1 MLKKLSNPNQKI
13 YKTPMLKTKVT
24 VVMSLLAI
32 LFISFGCVND
42 PQGGDNGGDGFNYD
56 HQRNPGFSA
65 NDMLS
70 DESFSE
76 LIVEIDYMPGY
87 EPNPRAL
94 DSLKA
99 FLEQRLNKT
108 AVTILEPSQ
117 IPTGDQNSYSAS
129 DVREI
134 EAQERNNF
142 SEENVLS
149 TYMLITDGYYT
160 QQNVLGIAYYNTSN
174 AFFGP
179 AYDDASSGFGSL
191 SRYQVEAISFRHE
204 FGHLF
209 GLVNIEGS
217 GTEMQTNHQDE
228 QNGNHCD
235 NDNCLMYYAMEQSD
249 IIQQMFNEE
258 TIPALDANCIA
269 DLQANGGK

>member
-1 MLKKLSNPNQKI
+1 MDYITMLRS
-13 YKTPMLKTKVT
+13 KVT
-24 VVMSLLAI
+24 GILTLLAF
-32 LFISFGCVND
+32 LFISYGCVND
-42 PQGGDNGGDGFNYD
+42 PQGTDNGGNDFSYD
-56 HQRNPGFSA
+56 HQQSPGFSA

-70 DESFSE
+70 DENFSE

-142 SEENVLS
+142 SEENILS

-217 GTEMQTNHQDE
+217 GTEMQTDHQDE
-228 QNGNHCD
+228 QNGHHCD

-269 DLQANGGK
+269 DLQANGGQ

>member
-1 MLKKLSNPNQKI
+1 MMRSKVVGILTLFSLFFILNGCVSNP
-13 YKTPMLKTKVT
+13 
-24 VVMSLLAI
+24 
-32 LFISFGCVND
+32 
-42 PQGGDNGGDGFNYD
+42 QGSDNGGGENFNYN
-56 HQRNPGFSA
+56 HQQNPGISA

-87 EPNPRAL
+87 EPNARAL

-108 AVTILEPSQ
+108 SITILEPSQ
-117 IPTGDQNSYSAS
+117 IPTGNQNSYSAN

-149 TYMLITDGYYT
+149 TYMLITDGYYS

-217 GTEMQTNHQDE
+217 GTDMQTDHQDE
-228 QNGNHCD
+228 EHGSHCD
-235 NDNCLMYYAMEQSD
+235 NDSCLMYYAMQQSD

-258 TIPALDANCIA
+258 RIPALDANCIA